1 MEPLRVLIKGCVD
14 NNQNCQR
21 TLYRRFYGYALK
33 VVFRYIFNY
42 NTAADVVNDGFVKVF
57 NNFYR
62 FKVQLPDNE
71 LEKLFM
77 GWMKKIM
84 VNTAIDELRRSQLV
98 QETGEIREDIW
109 DMREKGQSAEQ
120 ALMYKDLVCEIK
132 RLPPSYRIVF
142 NMFAIDGY
150 THQEIANILGIS
162 VGTSKS
168 SLSKAKGHLQKYIA
182 SKYPGEDIWNT

>member
-1 MEPLRVLIKGCVD
+1 MESLQVLIKGCVD
-14 NNQNCQR
+14 NNPSYQK

-33 VVFRYIFNY
+33 IVFRYIY
-42 NTAADVVNDGFVKVF
+42 SYDTAADVVNDGFVKVF
-57 NNFYR
+57 NNFHR
-62 FKVQLPDNE
+62 FHTGLPESE

-84 VNTAIDELRRSQLV
+84 VNTAIDELRKSQMV

-109 DMREKGQSAEQ
+109 DIRDKAQNAEQ
-120 ALMYKDLVCEIK
+120 ALVYKDLICEVK
-132 RLPPSYRIVF
+132 KLPPSYRIVF

-150 THQEIANILGIS
+150 THQEIADILGIS

-182 SKYPGEDIWNT
+182 GKYPGNDIWNS